1 MTCSVVGSCLCFLY
15 CTSCLHSCSCMS
27 SAVSRH
33 QHFYSVI
40 ISLVSQSCVC
50 LQPTDVNRNYLW
62 AALMFVF
69 PLFGAI
75 AYVHSSRL
83 SIIVQIQLRA
93 ELTAAVYRKA
103 LRLSSRYA
111 CAVTDAGHCHN
122 NVITKLGQ
130 CMYALIDCVM
140 ALSPRYVV

>member
-1 MTCSVVGSCLCFLY
+1 MLILSLSGNTAEKVMMRFDVMPCTLPSKCILLALLKATPCL
-15 CTSCLHSCSCMS
+15 
-27 SAVSRH
+27 
-33 QHFYSVI
+33 
-40 ISLVSQSCVC
+40 
-50 LQPTDVNRNYLW
+50 LQPTDINRNYLW

-69 PLFGAI
+69 PMFGAV

-111 CAVTDAGHCHN
+111 CQVPHHILLFADCYLLPHCCNCLMQLQCALLYVTIG
-122 NVITKLGQ
+122 
-130 CMYALIDCVM
+130 
-140 ALSPRYVV
+140 

>member
-1 MTCSVVGSCLCFLY
+1 MHM
-15 CTSCLHSCSCMS
+15 LHLTDI
-27 SAVSRH
+27 AV
-33 QHFYSVI
+33 
-40 ISLVSQSCVC
+40 CC
-50 LQPTDVNRNYLW
+50 LQPTDINRQYLY

-69 PLFGAI
+69 PMFGAV

-111 CAVTDAGHCHN
+111 C
-122 NVITKLGQ
+122 L
-130 CMYALIDCVM
+130 LL
-140 ALSPRYVV
+140 LSSLL